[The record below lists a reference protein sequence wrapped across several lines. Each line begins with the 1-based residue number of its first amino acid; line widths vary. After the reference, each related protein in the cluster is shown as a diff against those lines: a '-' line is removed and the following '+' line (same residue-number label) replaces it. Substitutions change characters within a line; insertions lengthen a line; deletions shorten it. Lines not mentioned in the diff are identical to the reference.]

1 MYFDLSSSVKS
12 LVIDDGGY
20 SHKLDRSDLK
30 ISGDTI
36 SFRLEKGFLIED
48 IEFDELLINSVFV
61 RYKCEY
67 RINVIDLEVSA
78 DEIEAKTVHYKSI
91 LDLEYEDLD
100 LKSECVERFVA
111 LDFFSERHLKDKL
124 QRYVYNEETDQ
135 DFTEHI
141 FI

>member
-1 MYFDLSSSVKS
+1 MAFNLSSSVKS
-12 LVIDDGGY
+12 LVIDEDGY
-20 SHKLDRSDLK
+20 SHRLDRSDLK

-36 SFRLEKGFLIED
+36 SLTLDKGFLIED
-48 IEFDELLINSVFV
+48 IEFDELSINSVFV

-67 RINVIDLEVSA
+67 RINVIDLEVLA
-78 DEIEAKTVHYKSI
+78 DEIKSKTVHYKSI

-100 LKSECVERFVA
+100 LKPECVERFAA

-124 QRYVYNEETDQ
+124 HRYVYNEETDQ